1 MDFDRVKE
9 AYNLNDSP
17 HYTRIIE
24 NEIIRFSARFTRI
37 NTINIEQRH
46 IYVYIQLIRRIFLL
60 LAREIYSLREI
71 FEKLLLL
78 LRR

>member
-17 HYTRIIE
+17 HNTRIIE

-46 IYVYIQLIRRIFLL
+46 IYIQLIRRIFLL